1 MAFVYVLAVQL
12 GRGHVVRNDLVLV
25 GSLPRL
31 SGRTSAPRRAS
42 SDAQGALLCS
52 PLPGRWFQPSC
63 CQVQPPLM
71 SKALAPARLT
81 VSGQVKLLLSMMFLV
96 SVLASLAS

>member
-1 MAFVYVLAVQL
+1 
-12 GRGHVVRNDLVLV
+12 
-25 GSLPRL
+25 
-31 SGRTSAPRRAS
+31 
-42 SDAQGALLCS
+42 
-52 PLPGRWFQPSC
+52 
-63 CQVQPPLM
+63 VQPPLM